1 MAVKNSYIDKI
12 MEKLTTLDV
21 YKVILFGSYAN
32 DKEDEESDIDLLI
45 VLDENTLPKNYDEWL
60 EIKMKVRRIL
70 REINKKVAID
80 LLVYIRPQ
88 YELLKKEMN
97 SFQKEIHES
106 GKILYEKQA
115 KEWMKF
121 AKTDLQATMAII
133 TEENLSTVAAFHTQQ
148 CIEKSLKAI
157 LELNKKKHQEPMI

>member
-21 YKVILFGSYAN
+21 YKVILFGSYAK

-80 LLVYIRPQ
+80 LLVYTRPQ

-106 GKILYEKQA
+106 GKILYEKA
-115 KEWMKF
+115 
-121 AKTDLQATMAII
+121 
-133 TEENLSTVAAFHTQQ
+133 S
-148 CIEKSLKAI
+148 
-157 LELNKKKHQEPMI
+157 

>member
-21 YKVILFGSYAN
+21 YKVILFGSHAN

-45 VLDENTLPKNYDEWL
+45 VLDDNTLPKNYDEWL

-80 LLVYIRPQ
+80 LLVYTRPQ

-106 GKILYEKQA
+106 GKILYEKA
-115 KEWMKF
+115 
-121 AKTDLQATMAII
+121 
-133 TEENLSTVAAFHTQQ
+133 S
-148 CIEKSLKAI
+148 
-157 LELNKKKHQEPMI
+157 